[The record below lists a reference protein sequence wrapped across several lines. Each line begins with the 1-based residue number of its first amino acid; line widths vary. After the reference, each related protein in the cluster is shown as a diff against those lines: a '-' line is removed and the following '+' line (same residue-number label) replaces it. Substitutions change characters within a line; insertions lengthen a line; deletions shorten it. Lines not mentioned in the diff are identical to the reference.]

1 MPRNQIIWVQKKEVV
16 GFGNLKKHW
25 WNEYNWW
32 MCSQT
37 DQEKKEKTN
46 HQYERGDNTT
56 DPIDIKRIGDYYNSI
71 KSTV

>member
-1 MPRNQIIWVQKKEVV
+1 
-16 GFGNLKKHW
+16 
-25 WNEYNWW
+25 

-56 DPIDIKRIGDYYNSI
+56 DPIDIKRIGEYYNSI